1 MLRAITILHCSL
13 RKSPLTSCTS
23 IPRTTLSIR
32 QSLESLTAK
41 SRESKTR
48 ASFCSPSPTKRVAM
62 ARTPRQSSGIITW
75 RNSSINQRTEK
86 TAQSACGGL
95 AGADFLPAARPFV
108 GLQDLLAEPD
118 GFRGDF
124 HELVVGNEF
133 DSLLE
138 TQFAVRDQAY
148 RFVRAGRPH
157 VGLLLLFRNV
167 DVHVLLARI
176 LAHDHAFVHLDGRP
190 DEEFPAFALWNI
202 QERGELFIGPAIEV
216 YEGMIVGENSREQ
229 DMDVNVTKEKKQTNM
244 RSSSAD
250 EAIRLIPHRELS
262 LEQAIEFI
270 ADDEF
275 VEITPKSIRLRKKVL
290 QANKRPRRW
299 QEIRASQATTS

>member
-1 MLRAITILHCSL
+1 MLRAITILHRSL

-48 ASFCSPSPTKRVAM
+48 ASFCSPSPTKRAAT
-62 ARTPRQSSGIITW
+62 ARTRRRLSGSSTW

-86 TAQSACGGL
+86 TEQSACGGL

-118 GFRGDF
+118 GFRRDF

-190 DEEFPAFALWNI
+190 DEEFPAFLYIPYRNRTRQA
-202 QERGELFIGPAIEV
+202 A
-216 YEGMIVGENSREQ
+216 
-229 DMDVNVTKEKKQTNM
+229 
-244 RSSSAD
+244 AD
-250 EAIRLIPHRELS
+250 RHHCTPSPHR
-262 LEQAIEFI
+262 
-270 ADDEF
+270 
-275 VEITPKSIRLRKKVL
+275 
-290 QANKRPRRW
+290 
-299 QEIRASQATTS
+299 